1 MRILGFSLMSL
12 LWLLFFFWLGTRF
25 PNAFSRVPIIG

>member
-1 MRILGFSLMSL
+1 MRILGFSLISL

-25 PNAFSRVPIIG
+25 PGAFRGVPIVG